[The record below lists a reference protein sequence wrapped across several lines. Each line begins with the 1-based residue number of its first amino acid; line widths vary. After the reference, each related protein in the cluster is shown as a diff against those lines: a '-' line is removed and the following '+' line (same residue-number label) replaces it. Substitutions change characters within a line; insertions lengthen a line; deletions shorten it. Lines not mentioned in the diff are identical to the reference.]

1 MKRKAF
7 TLISGWYARQNKSKE
22 IGVVRVICFRVFLS
36 IDLNWRKYNYPTIF
50 LHLLMHNFWK
60 SCCMIQNS
68 LALIYSKK
76 SADQQSDMC
85 SSALMCLVKK
95 EMFDF
100 VLLNENLQIQIK
112 RSQYAGA
119 YSFGFFID
127 VFGDSLLLS
136 HLL

>member
-1 MKRKAF
+1 
-7 TLISGWYARQNKSKE
+7 
-22 IGVVRVICFRVFLS
+22 
-36 IDLNWRKYNYPTIF
+36 
-50 LHLLMHNFWK
+50 
-60 SCCMIQNS
+60 MIQNS